1 MAELLMSFTGLSS
14 HMLNFLLKE
23 QHVASKSLPPDQGTL
38 SLQLFLL
45 KISTSR
51 PGFNFI
57 TIKHERFILQ

>member
-1 MAELLMSFTGLSS
+1 MAELLMSFTGLHS
-14 HMLNFLLKE
+14 HMLNFLSKR
-23 QHVASKSLPPDQGTL
+23 QHVASKNLLPEPGTL
-38 SLQLFLL
+38 RLQLFLL